1 MFLVGAQ
8 HCCALLG
15 KINPPGAKPRF

>member
-15 KINPPGAKPRF
+15 KINPSGAKPRF